1 MRIQISPWSFA
12 DLSCETIYRSTCL
25 FPEFVVTCKGQQSHS
40 VLAISAEVG
49 IDLAKNECICV
60 KQSSKKRVETFT
72 V

>member
-1 MRIQISPWSFA
+1 MS
-12 DLSCETIYRSTCL
+12 
-25 FPEFVVTCKGQQSHS
+25 FPEFVVTGKGKRSHS
-40 VLAISAEVG
+40 VLAISVEVG